1 MFIYAIINLFF
12 DYRLTKFN
20 NHLLE
25 PIDDINNIT
34 INSYKC
40 DNSNYDWE
48 VVEYD
53 DIIQDLDE
61 TVDKFIEYMIN
72 C

>member
-1 MFIYAIINLFF
+1 MSVINVIINLFF
-12 DYRLTKFN
+12 DYGNNKD

-53 DIIQDLDE
+53 DVIQDLDE
-61 TVDKFIEYMIN
+61 IVDKFIEYMIN